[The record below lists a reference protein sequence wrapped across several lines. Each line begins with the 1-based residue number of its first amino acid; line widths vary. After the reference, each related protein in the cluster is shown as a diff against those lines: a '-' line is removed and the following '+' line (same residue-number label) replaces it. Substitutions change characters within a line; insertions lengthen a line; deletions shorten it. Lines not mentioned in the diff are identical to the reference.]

1 MAFYGIFMLL
11 LLTKNARRVRLPIF
25 LTEYIF
31 EVRSGSRS
39 QAAAAG
45 PAAGGEP
52 LCRSGA
58 AALGCSAAARCAD
71 RRMRARA
78 GPGARL
84 AICGWARWVF
94 KRDLDAVG
102 GGGQERRG

>member
-1 MAFYGIFMLL
+1 M
-11 LLTKNARRVRLPIF
+11 RLPIF

-31 EVRSGSRS
+31 EVRSGSQS

-45 PAAGGEP
+45 LAAGGEQ
-52 LCRSGA
+52 LLRSGA

-71 RRMRARA
+71 QKMRAPPRSS
-78 GPGARL
+78 ARL
-84 AICGWARWVF
+84 AICGWSLRAF

-102 GGGQERRG
+102 GGGQEHRR